1 MSSESIDVLWDE
13 SITKLKQLLQQEED
27 IRQHDESTTSKS
39 TSSTPSNYSIFDA
52 FHHFAKLYIQY
63 TIIASDL
70 NFCYESCIQPQKRQ
84 DIKVILEHILGRI
97 LNLRHLL
104 VKWCPPN
111 PDVVVATAGGGGKG
125 GGAGGAGAQAP
136 FPWEYFD
143 ISREM
148 KELSCPPSRFE
159 MTTPNYF
166 GENQKDAILHRN
178 ATVIRLMEE
187 KFGSE
192 MKVLESKVWAV
203 EETAAETEE
212 NLYRR
217 KTAKVSNVDGGQKEV
232 SRVESMHDV
241 PPEQAATTIQPIVR
255 GHLSR
260 KLTANA
266 KQWLDRFVGL
276 TGFSNDDRPEF
287 VKLEKNLIDIRQRR
301 KQEQQYCKESYDNDL
316 LRLKDVVREEEGF
329 AMQDELREERIKWI
343 TEQTISNNALPES
356 FEGFYASDE
365 SPDDKEN
372 EPKLVSASKD
382 KTVKGSKDADRT
394 SKNKKSAEVELVER
408 PVLRASTL
416 LLDPI
421 KHCVQIYDERWKHRN
436 VGPDRIPSQQHD
448 VEMAKRLIVRDQV
461 KSELTKKIEDK
472 LLSNIHKINAAQEG
486 SASTNKSKSKSKNKE
501 KGESQKAAKTGKKAG
516 TKEKPLPGEALP
528 GMKDKS
534 VEEMLGVLVQHGL
547 VVIPKGFT
555 LKDFIG
561 GFENDRP
568 ASLRKVE
575 QVRILQRQSQ
585 STSSEYKIQH
595 SCIPCT
601 FEGEVDSRPSKCL
614 STKEIG
620 DGILHSSTWIPIYQ
634 NKYPRQ

>member
-13 SITKLKQLLQQEED
+13 SITKLKQLLLQEED
-27 IRQHDESTTSKS
+27 IRQNDESTTSKS
-39 TSSTPSNYSIFDA
+39 TSSNYSISDA

-70 NFCYESCIQPQKRQ
+70 NSCYESCLQPQKRQ

-111 PDVVVATAGGGGKG
+111 PDVAVATAGGGGKG
-125 GGAGGAGAQAP
+125 GGGGSSGGGSQAP

-148 KELSCPPSRFE
+148 NELSCPPSRLE

-166 GENQKDAILHRN
+166 GEDQKDAILHRN

-192 MKVLESKVWAV
+192 MKVLDSKVWAV
-203 EETAAETEE
+203 EETATETEDS
-212 NLYRR
+212 LYRR
-217 KTAKVSNVDGGQKEV
+217 MIAKVSNVDGGQKKV
-232 SRVESMHDV
+232 STDETSDDL

-276 TGFSNDDRPEF
+276 TGSSNDDRPEY
-287 VKLEKNLIDIRQRR
+287 VKLEKNLIDIRHRR
-301 KQEQQYCKESYDNDL
+301 KQEQLYCKESYDNDL

-343 TEQTISNNALPES
+343 TEQTISNNSLPES

-372 EPKLVSASKD
+372 EPKLESTSKD
-382 KTVKGSKDADRT
+382 KTVKASKDTDRT

-408 PVLRASTL
+408 PVLRATPL

-436 VGPDRIPSQQHD
+436 VGPDRIPSQKHD
-448 VEMAKRLIVRDQV
+448 VEMAKSLIVRDQV

-472 LLSNIHKINAAQEG
+472 LLSNILKINAVQDV
-486 SASTNKSKSKSKNKE
+486 SASTKKSKSKNKE
-501 KGESQKAAKTGKKAG
+501 KGESQKATKTGKKAG

-534 VEEMLGVLVQHGL
+534 VEEMLCVLVQHGL
-547 VVIPKGFT
+547 VFIPKGFT

-568 ASLRKVE
+568 ASLRNDE
-575 QVRILQRQSQ
+575 QVRIIYDKSSQ
-585 STSSEYKIQH
+585 FRYCSTH
-595 SCIPCT
+595 SLI
-601 FEGEVDSRPSKCL
+601 
-614 STKEIG
+614 
-620 DGILHSSTWIPIYQ
+620 HSVQ
-634 NKYPRQ
+634 F